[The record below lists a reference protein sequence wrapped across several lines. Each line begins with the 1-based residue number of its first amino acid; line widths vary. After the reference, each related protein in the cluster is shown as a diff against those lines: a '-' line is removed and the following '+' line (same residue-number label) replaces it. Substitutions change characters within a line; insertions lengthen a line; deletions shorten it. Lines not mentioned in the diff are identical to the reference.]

1 MKKLPNWGASFSCH
15 FSRGVEG
22 NRIGDWGLRIAGR
35 CAADT
40 ATSIYGADANMVRG
54 KRFGQKNSPV
64 DFSGYSDELTVS
76 VSWLPWLVAVV
87 KVGRDKFMKRPPFII
102 LFNYHRNRIY

>member
-1 MKKLPNWGASFSCH
+1 M
-15 FSRGVEG
+15 
-22 NRIGDWGLRIAGR
+22 
-35 CAADT
+35 
-40 ATSIYGADANMVRG
+40 YGADANMVRG
-54 KRFGQKNSPV
+54 KTFGQKNIPV